1 MIKVCFFVV
10 SLEQGGT
17 ETYLLRFLTHYQN
30 KIDATIICKS
40 GKKGILEPDFKKMNA
55 NILAIKMGYFNLLSF
70 YKTYNL
76 LKKNKYNSVVDLTSN
91 FGGVYMLI
99 SRFANINKRINF
111 YRQSSNHFK
120 ETKFKLIYNSFVKYL
135 VYRNATSILANSE
148 YNFKYFFPKIYKKDN
163 RFEVIANG
171 VKSKKYSSIPRSK
184 NEIRNDLNILKDK
197 FIIGHVGRYNKAKNH
212 LTILQV
218 ASKLIKNN
226 KNIELILCGRGTD
239 DIEIKD
245 ELKKLGISEEVHCLG
260 NRNDI
265 PEILKALDFFYFPSL
280 SEGQPNALIEAMIS
294 GLPIC
299 ASDIGSIKESIPDF
313 LNDYLVNPL
322 DIKKS
327 IEIILK
333 SYNKKN
339 FKLIE
344 ETKLWAIERYDPSR
358 QFNKLFIKL

>member
-1 MIKVCFFVV
+1 MLKVCFFVV

-40 GKKGILEPDFKKMNA
+40 GKKGMLEPDFKEIGAK
-55 NILAIKMGYFNLLSF
+55 ILAMKMGYFNLISF
-70 YKTYNL
+70 YKTNKL
-76 LKKNKYNSVVDLTSN
+76 LKKNKFNSVVDLTSN
-91 FGGVYMLI
+91 FGGIYMLI
-99 SRFANINKRINF
+99 SRFAKIDKRITF

-120 ETKFKLIYNSFVKYL
+120 ETKFKLVYNSFVKYL

-148 YNFKYFFPKIYKKDN
+148 YNFEYFFPEIYKKDK

-171 VKSKKYSSIPRSK
+171 INSKKFICVPKSK
-184 NEIRNDLNILKDK
+184 NEIRNGLNILKGK
-197 FIIGHVGRYNKAKNH
+197 FVIGHVGRYNKAKNH
-212 LTILQV
+212 LTILKV
-218 ASKLIKNN
+218 AGKLIKNN
-226 KNIELILCGRGTD
+226 KDIELILCGRGTD

-299 ASDIGSIKESIPDF
+299 ASDIGSIKESVPYF

-339 FKLIE
+339 SELIE
-344 ETKLWAIERYDPSR
+344 DTKLWAIERYDPSR
-358 QFNKLFIKL
+358 QFNNFFIKL